1 MISERLALLKTS
13 ATEFFPVTRMSGGM
27 KGARGVEKNFRYILS
42 QQGGNGIP
50 NLLGNL
56 DLGSQKDEA
65 IWK

>member
-1 MISERLALLKTS
+1 V
-13 ATEFFPVTRMSGGM
+13 F
-27 KGARGVEKNFRYILS
+27 EKNFRHIFS

-65 IWK
+65 VWK